1 MEVVLNSSQAQQEQ
15 FQNKNRDII
24 SSLPSAVI
32 CRILSFMPTK
42 DAVGT
47 SILSRKWRY
56 AWIAVPVLD
65 FDITLPFNEGT
76 PKQSEEKCFK
86 QFVNR
91 VLILRCDKIETLRLK
106 VINISERL
114 YDHVNLWIC
123 SAVMRNVEELDLD
136 CKSFELPQILFSCK
150 TIKILK
156 LRQHKDK
163 DFKIIESVSLPRL
176 KVLHLLAFSAAN
188 LEKILSGSPVLEE
201 LVVRRDSSDYLTIS
215 LNVVSSSLK
224 RLTIYQNTI
233 RRGVDIRRVV
243 VNAPKLEFFELDD
256 FFSGYFTVMK
266 VSSPIKAVIDVRSSC
281 KNHALR
287 ILKRIPNV
295 SDLCLSAYT
304 VQALLRGSDEK
315 FPRFNFLTRLE
326 MTAYENGWFM
336 LPKILKW
343 SPNLEALTLYSYEID
358 DDGYEFLDDTIFNE
372 EMSVPSCLLSS
383 LESLE
388 LKRFEGDEAEME
400 VLEYFLKNAS
410 MLKILKISVTV
421 GVEKEAEIL
430 RMLLTFPRAS
440 PKCKIVLT

>member
-201 LVVRRDSSDYLTIS
+201 LV
-215 LNVVSSSLK
+215 
-224 RLTIYQNTI
+224 NTI

-343 SPNLEALTLYSYEID
+343 SPNLEALTLYSYEVITSIHID